1 MSLIPYPNIPP
12 LPGVPAINRN
22 SAGYVGA
29 GLNVIAQILP
39 QLLPDGIFGTKW
51 AILDAKT
58 SSPILTPD
66 NFVAYERIS
75 ESKIPTYPLEQ
86 GSFASYNK
94 VRLPKLYRLTVSCNG
109 HGKSSKIA
117 FLKDIQNLETGKNND
132 QSPVTVKIVTPE
144 SASPEVCLI
153 HTDQRREA
161 RSGATLLIFQ
171 MTFQEVISVSSQVVP
186 TAVPSGAA
194 TQSFGQL
201 SPTSTAS
208 GTFGSINPNAIGG
221 FGIK

>member
-29 GLNVIAQILP
+29 ALNIVAQLLP
-39 QLLPDGIFGTKW
+39 QLLPDSLFGTKW
-51 AILDAKT
+51 AILDAT
-58 SSPILTPD
+58 TGSAILIPD
-66 NFVAYERIS
+66 NFVSYERIS
-75 ESKIPTYPLEQ
+75 EAKIPTYPLEQ

-94 VRLPKLYRLTVSCNG
+94 VRLPRTYRLTVSCNG
-109 HGKSSKIA
+109 NKTTSKIN
-117 FLKDIQNLETGKNND
+117 FLTAIQKLETGRNSN

-144 SASPEVCLI
+144 STSPAVCLI

-171 MTFQEVISVSSQVVP
+171 LTFQEVISIPSPTTP
-186 TAVPSGAA
+186 TAAPSGTA
-194 TQSFGQL
+194 TKSFGQL
-201 SPTSTAS
+201 SAITPTGS
-208 GTFGSINPNAIGG
+208 FGSINTSSISG